1 MSLRISAVTQGWLI
15 LAVVLCGMYSLAPS
29 WRVILQMFQSSSV
42 VAVSFDSAMVELMFT
57 SFRLVQFALALTGT
71 SYWACFFLVVLMM
84 NSQYGMLW
92 SERPGMTSVLEMSC
106 GQFVVQIQG
115 VILSSGFPYQLIKSW
130 WRPGLGAGL
139 ESWCCWLPV
148 PPWKAKIPAYEEMS
162 SGKLSQV
169 TVQVFSNW
177 FHQQRWACSRHTVA
191 FKNLKTLSAMVQSEL
206 NTVSMPVPADVLTGN
221 EIWKIVRVK
230 GWLLD
235 MLAHCRFICRFIF
248 IFIWTHY
255 NLYI

>member
-130 WRPGLGAGL
+130 WRPGLGAVDLRVGVVDYQSHPGKLKSLPMRRWAL
-139 ESWCCWLPV
+139 ESSLKWLSRFSQTGFISNAGPV
-148 PPWKAKIPAYEEMS
+148 V
-162 SGKLSQV
+162 GTQ
-169 TVQVFSNW
+169 
-177 FHQQRWACSRHTVA
+177 
-191 FKNLKTLSAMVQSEL
+191 
-206 NTVSMPVPADVLTGN
+206 
-221 EIWKIVRVK
+221 
-230 GWLLD
+230 
-235 MLAHCRFICRFIF
+235 
-248 IFIWTHY
+248 
-255 NLYI
+255 